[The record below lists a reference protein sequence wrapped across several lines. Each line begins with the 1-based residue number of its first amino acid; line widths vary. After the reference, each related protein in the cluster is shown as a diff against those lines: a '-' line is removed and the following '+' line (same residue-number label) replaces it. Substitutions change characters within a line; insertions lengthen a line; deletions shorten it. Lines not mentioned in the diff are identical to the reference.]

1 MVSKTRGGLSRR
13 KITWLWIIGFTAVII
28 ALLYWEQTA
37 LLYVLATL
45 GVSGLLIIV
54 AMSDLAHARK
64 SAATLTEIDDS
75 AALGS
80 GITEASSGQAQ
91 NWGAR
96 SSKKR

>member
-1 MVSKTRGGLSRR
+1 MVSKTGGGMSRR
-13 KITWLWIIGFTAVII
+13 KITWLWIIGVTAVII

-45 GVSGLLIIV
+45 GVSGLLIVV

-80 GITEASSGQAQ
+80 GITEPSSGQTQ

>member
-1 MVSKTRGGLSRR
+1 MVNKTAERRLSRR
-13 KITWLWIIGFTAVII
+13 KITWLWIIGVTAVVI

-45 GVSGLLIIV
+45 GVSGLLIVV

-64 SAATLTEIDDS
+64 SAASLSEVDDS

-80 GITEASSGQAQ
+80 GITSDELAQ
-91 NWGAR
+91 TNPWGTR
-96 SSKKR
+96 SSK

>member
-1 MVSKTRGGLSRR
+1 MVSKTGGGLSRR

-45 GVSGLLIIV
+45 GVSGLLVVV

-80 GITEASSGQAQ
+80 GITEASSGQTQ

>member
-1 MVSKTRGGLSRR
+1 MVSKTGGGLSRR
-13 KITWLWIIGFTAVII
+13 KITWLWIIGFTAVVI

-45 GVSGLLIIV
+45 GVSGLLVVV

-80 GITEASSGQAQ
+80 GITEASSGQTQ
-91 NWGAR
+91 NWGSR
-96 SSKKR
+96 SSKNR